1 MTSGVSFVIITE
13 YASRTEQALKASAA
27 LTRRDWI
34 EEVNNMYA
42 VIKTGGKQ
50 YRVQEG
56 DVITIEKLNAN
67 VGDKVEFDEVLV
79 LGEGAD
85 IKVGTPFLDGVKV
98 FGTVTENGKG
108 KKVIIFKY
116 KSKKDYRKKQGHR
129 QPYTMVEI
137 TGLGTDKPAKAAPKA
152 EAAPAAAEET
162 ATETKKPAKSLKSMK
177 KAELI
182 EFAKENGIE
191 LDEKATNAIM
201 IETIEAALK

>member
-1 MTSGVSFVIITE
+1 
-13 YASRTEQALKASAA
+13 
-27 LTRRDWI
+27 
-34 EEVNNMYA
+34 MYA

>member
-1 MTSGVSFVIITE
+1 
-13 YASRTEQALKASAA
+13 
-27 LTRRDWI
+27 
-34 EEVNNMYA
+34 MYA

-137 TGLGTDKPAKAAPKA
+137 TGLGTDKPAKSAPKA

>member
-108 KKVIIFKY
+108 KKIIIFKY

-152 EAAPAAAEET
+152 EAAPVAAEET